1 MGMMAR
7 LRVAGVRVER
17 TPGRVAVS
25 VNLLHN
31 DTMLSARVERPAGE
45 SAGVQVAAEAAVE
58 AVRKAAPPGT
68 AFTLQ
73 RASSYLVSAGP
84 AVVTHI
90 VVETPRGQE
99 HLVGSALGRGGP
111 LEDAAVAAVV
121 DAVDRRLAWL
131 LRR

>member
-1 MGMMAR
+1 MVAR
-7 LRVAGVRVER
+7 LRVGGVRVER

-25 VNLLHN
+25 VNLLHD
-31 DTMLSARVERPAGE
+31 DTVLSARVERPAGE

-68 AFTLQ
+68 VFTLQ
-73 RASSYLVSAGP
+73 RASSHLVSAGP
-84 AVVTHI
+84 AVVAH
-90 VVETPRGQE
+90 VVIDTPIGQE

-131 LRR
+131 LRS